1 MQGLFWRWPMNKDEQ
16 RIFDFCRIQLQ
27 IMTDREEK
35 LRKEILDCKIQTE
48 FLTSIIESIAKK
60 SPGGS

>member
-1 MQGLFWRWPMNKDEQ
+1 MSKDEQ

>member
-1 MQGLFWRWPMNKDEQ
+1 MSEDEQ
-16 RIFDFCRIQLQ
+16 RIFNFCKIQLQ

-48 FLTSIIESIAKK
+48 FLTSIIESIVKK
-60 SPGGS
+60 NPGGS